1 MVFVL
6 AVLENWNGGEVV
18 MNLSSDTCL
27 VSAVSSWTISA
38 VSFMFVL
45 GFVLAMKCVIQFLA
59 QLAELLYKVVKM
71 QMLSVYV
78 SGKAGN
84 NQFES
89 IH

>member
-1 MVFVL
+1 
-6 AVLENWNGGEVV
+6 
-18 MNLSSDTCL
+18 
-27 VSAVSSWTISA
+27 
-38 VSFMFVL
+38 
-45 GFVLAMKCVIQFLA
+45 MKCVIQFLA